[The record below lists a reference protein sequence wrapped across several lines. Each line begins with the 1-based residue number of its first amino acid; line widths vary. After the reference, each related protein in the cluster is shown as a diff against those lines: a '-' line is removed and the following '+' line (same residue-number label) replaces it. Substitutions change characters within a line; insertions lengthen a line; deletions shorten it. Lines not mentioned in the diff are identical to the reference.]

1 LIVQVPAD
9 VRRLQHVL
17 PTFDIGLAFEDKT
30 FYRSVETTASVQQP
44 TVYLSALLG
53 ISRQHEHGIEDHAVE
68 RRQIGQD
75 LLQDKIAVRHGIF
88 GRAQQ
93 VMQLAACRVVPNHQ
107 VLDMLGHPVTVDR
120 PTEYVTA
127 ISLLVGLHQV
137 TDGSL

>member
-1 LIVQVPAD
+1 M
-9 VRRLQHVL
+9 
-17 PTFDIGLAFEDKT
+17 
-30 FYRSVETTASVQQP
+30 
-44 TVYLSALLG
+44 LG
-53 ISRQHEHGIEDHAVE
+53 IGGQHEHGIEDHTVE
-68 RRQIGQD
+68 RRQIVQD

-93 VMQLAACRVVPNHQ
+93 VMQLVPRSVVPNHQ

-120 PTEYVTA
+120 PTEYVAA